1 MSKYFFLNFKDTK
14 IAFSYKS
21 NLEIKKSFYL
31 FRLLSMGSL
40 SKIGRKLLRLMI
52 YLNLPVNYFIKKTIY
67 QQFCAGTDFSETKKT
82 AIKLNKYNL
91 SSVLDYSTEAHN
103 NEEEFEQS
111 FEQCLK
117 VMEESKILDISD
129 FIVFKPTSMGSIKL
143 FEKISING
151 YVSSEDT
158 NEWNKIKER
167 FKLIFDAA
175 RVKQMKVLVDAEESW
190 IQKAIDDLVFEN
202 MLIYN
207 RDYTLIY
214 NTIQA
219 YRNDRLDYLKQ
230 IHQKFNGSNVK
241 IGVKLVR
248 GAYMQKENKR
258 AKELNYKSPICKNKF
273 LTDKS
278 FNDSLKYIFKNIN
291 DFCLFIGTHNEKSN
305 LLAVKLMQRE
315 KIENSS
321 DKVWFSQLYGM
332 SDNISF
338 LLAKKGY
345 NVAKLIPF
353 GPVKEVIPYLMR
365 RIEENTSISEQ
376 TNRELSL
383 IRKEIERRKKV
394 NLN

>member
-1 MSKYFFLNFKDTK
+1 MEQN
-14 IAFSYKS
+14 
-21 NLEIKKSFYL
+21 KK
-31 FRLLSMGSL
+31 
-40 SKIGRKLLRLMI
+40 
-52 YLNLPVNYFIKKTIY
+52 
-67 QQFCAGTDFSETKKT
+67 
-82 AIKLNKYNL
+82 
-91 SSVLDYSTEAHN
+91 
-103 NEEEFEQS
+103 
-111 FEQCLK
+111 
-117 VMEESKILDISD
+117 
-129 FIVFKPTSMGSIKL
+129 
-143 FEKISING
+143 
-151 YVSSEDT
+151 
-158 NEWNKIKER
+158 R

-175 RVKQMKVLVDAEESW
+175 KDKQMKVLIDAEESW

-219 YRNDRLDYLKQ
+219 YRSDRLDYLKQ
-230 IHQKFNGSNVK
+230 IHQKFNGSRVK

-258 AKELNYKSPICKNKF
+258 ARELNYKSPICKNKF

-278 FNDSLKYIFKNIN
+278 FNNSLKYIFKNIN
-291 DFCLFIGTHNEKSN
+291 DFCLFIGSHNEKSN

-315 KIENSS
+315 KMENST

-338 LLAKKGY
+338 SLAKKGY

>member
-1 MSKYFFLNFKDTK
+1 
-14 IAFSYKS
+14 
-21 NLEIKKSFYL
+21 
-31 FRLLSMGSL
+31 MGTL
-40 SKIGRKLLRLMI
+40 SKIGRKILRVMI
-52 YLNLPVNYFIKKTIY
+52 YLNFPINYLIKKTIY
-67 QQFCAGTDFSETKKT
+67 PQFCAGTDFNETKKT
-82 AIKLNKYNL
+82 AIKLNTYNL

-111 FEQCLK
+111 LKQCLK
-117 VMEESKILDISD
+117 VMEESKTLSISD

-143 FEKISING
+143 FEKISKNG

-158 NEWNKIKER
+158 HEWNKIKKR

-175 RVKQMKVLVDAEESW
+175 KGKQMKVLVDAEESW
-190 IQKAIDDLVFEN
+190 IQKAIDDIVFEN

-207 RDYTLIY
+207 KDYTLIY

-219 YRNDRLDYLKQ
+219 YRYDRLDYLKQ
-230 IHQKFNGSNVK
+230 IHQKLNGSHIK

-258 AKELNYKSPICKNKF
+258 AKELNYKSPICKSKV
-273 LTDKS
+273 LTDES
-278 FNDSLKYIFKNIN
+278 FNNSLRYIFKNIN
-291 DFCLFIGTHNEKSN
+291 DFFLFIGTHNEKSN
-305 LLAVKLMQRE
+305 LLAMKLMQKE
-315 KIENSS
+315 KMENSS
-321 DKVWFSQLYGM
+321 DKIWFSQLYGM

-338 LLAKKGY
+338 SLAKKGY

>member
-1 MSKYFFLNFKDTK
+1 
-14 IAFSYKS
+14 
-21 NLEIKKSFYL
+21 
-31 FRLLSMGSL
+31 MGSL
-40 SKIGRKLLRLMI
+40 SRIGRKLLRLMI
-52 YLNLPVNYFIKKTIY
+52 YLNLPINYLIKKTVY
-67 QQFCAGTDFSETKKT
+67 TQFCAGTNFIETKKT
-82 AIKLNKYNL
+82 AIKLNTYNL

-103 NEEEFEQS
+103 NEEEFNKS
-111 FEQCLK
+111 FKQCLS
-117 VMEESKILDISD
+117 VMEESKKLDISD

-151 YVSSEDT
+151 YVPLGDT
-158 NEWNKIKER
+158 DKWNKIKKR

-175 RVKQMKVLVDAEESW
+175 KRKQMKVLVDAEESW
-190 IQKAIDDLVFEN
+190 IQKAIDDLVYEN

-207 RDYTLIY
+207 KDHTLIY

-230 IHQKFNGSNVK
+230 IHQKLNGSNIK

-258 AKELNYKSPICKNKF
+258 AKELNYKSPICKNKV
-273 LTDKS
+273 LTDES
-278 FNDSLKYIFKNIN
+278 FNNSLKYIFKNID
-291 DFCLFIGTHNEKSN
+291 DFSLFIGTHNEKSN
-305 LLAVKLMQRE
+305 LLAVKLME
-315 KIENSS
+315 KVKMDKSNN
-321 DKVWFSQLYGM
+321 KVWFSQLYGM

-338 LLAKKGY
+338 SLAEKGY

-383 IRKEIERRKKV
+383 ISNEIERRK
-394 NLN
+394 NANFN